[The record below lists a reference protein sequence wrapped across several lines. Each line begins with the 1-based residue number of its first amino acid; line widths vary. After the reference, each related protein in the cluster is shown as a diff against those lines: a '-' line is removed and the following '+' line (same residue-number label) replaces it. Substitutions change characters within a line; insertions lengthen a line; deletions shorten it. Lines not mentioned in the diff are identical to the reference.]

1 MSVPNSVEDQ
11 KKLANLIKKLAVFEV
26 AKNSMAEAS
35 KEIKADIKG
44 LAGKD
49 FDITTHVKAVVDAF
63 TLKQKAQE
71 AVDKAEEACA
81 GVSILTKYFDS
92 NIYDDAEKYIEGA

>member
-11 KKLANLIKKLAVFEV
+11 KKLANLIKQLAIYEV
-26 AKNSMAEAS
+26 AKSGMAENS
-35 KEIKADIKG
+35 KEIKADIKE

-49 FDITTHVKAVVDAF
+49 FDITTYVKAVVDAL

-92 NIYDDAEKYIEGA
+92 NIYDDAEKYL